1 MVPAIMTHSTI
12 ILGILLYFLH
22 YFSFITFAKINS
34 KLIKKGKAITMYDK
48 LYSTMKQSIDNGM
61 SSGVNLL
68 VQKDGKEVIYCEYGY
83 RDLDNK
89 IPMARDTIFR
99 IYSASKPVTS
109 AAAMLLVSRGQL
121 DLAADISTYLP
132 EFKNPYV
139 NMNDERVPA
148 TRGIKVKD
156 LLNMTSGLPYPD
168 ASTPGGRQCAAVFDT
183 INDRLYTDHP
193 VSTQEFVR
201 MMAEN
206 DLCFHPGSKFMYGV
220 SADILGGIIER
231 VADMSLP
238 EFMQKELFEPL
249 EMQDTAFYVPQEKA
263 HRVAKVYGRPFGQIQ
278 EVKTNNLG
286 IKYTLDVPPAFASG
300 GAGLCSTIDD
310 YSHFANMLLNNGE
323 YAGRQILPSKI
334 VTNMTKGG
342 MTDIQTATF
351 QNDWVDMC
359 GYTYGNLLRVC
370 LNESQTIVLTS
381 KGEYGWNGWLGTY
394 FSNEPAHNLTVLM
407 GIQSFEGDPESLAR
421 KLKNII
427 MSELTK

>member
-1 MVPAIMTHSTI
+1 M
-12 ILGILLYFLH
+12 
-22 YFSFITFAKINS
+22 
-34 KLIKKGKAITMYDK
+34 
-48 LYSTMKQSIDNGM
+48 
-61 SSGVNLL
+61 
-68 VQKDGKEVIYCEYGY
+68 
-83 RDLDNK
+83 
-89 IPMARDTIFR
+89 
-99 IYSASKPVTS
+99 
-109 AAAMLLVSRGQL
+109 
-121 DLAADISTYLP
+121 
-132 EFKNPYV
+132 
-139 NMNDERVPA
+139 
-148 TRGIKVKD
+148 
-156 LLNMTSGLPYPD
+156 NMTSGLPYPD

-249 EMQDTAFYVPQEKA
+249 EMHDTDFYVPQEKA

-351 QNDWVDMC
+351 QTDWVDMC

-394 FSNEPAHNLTVLM
+394 FSNEPAHNLTILM

-421 KLKNII
+421 KLKI
-427 MSELTK
+427 LL